1 MKFRFLPVVLAA
13 VAALGSIAA
22 GARPA
27 QAHDC
32 DDNGWRVSRYRGDF
46 GGDSCR
52 RERYH
57 ARRAY
62 YRDGYYGGGYDRVY
76 DSGYDYPSYSR
87 YHARHYYRTSPR
99 VVTVYRTV
107 PVYRSIRHYRS
118 APVCRVTRHYRRPAH
133 RVTRVV
139 RVTTVYR

>member
-13 VAALGSIAA
+13 VAVLGVTVA

-32 DDNGWRVSRYRGDF
+32 DDNGWRVSRYRGDYD
-46 GGDSCR
+46 GDSCR

-62 YRDGYYGGGYDRVY
+62 YGDRYDGGYSRYY
-76 DSGYDYPSYSR
+76 DAGYDYPAYSR
-87 YHARHYYRTSPR
+87 YHTYRRHYRTVPR
-99 VVTVYRTV
+99 EVTVYRSA
-107 PVYRSIRHYRS
+107 PIYHARRVYRTYRT
-118 APVCRVTRHYRRPAH
+118 TRHYCRPAH